1 MATAYVTIGPVWT
14 RDVFLGIGNRSET
27 IATSAAS
34 ARGNL
39 VAEAGQFAQIVC
51 QDGVYATTAPT
62 ATTSNGIYCAP
73 GVPTYIA
80 LQGGDRVALIDA

>member
-51 QDGVYATTAPT
+51 HHGT
-62 ATTSNGIYCAP
+62 NGHHVQWHLLRPRRANLHR
-73 GVPTYIA
+73 IA
-80 LQGGDRVALIDA
+80 GW